1 MSKNTEI
8 TTTNNAGYLALKDFN
23 LSDVMAEEMSGLSA
37 TFERIKIPSGGGTV
51 FEIPSDDPD
60 EPETVKEFSAV
71 ILYQHPLNAYYKE
84 EYQGGSNPPDCGSYD
99 GVCGAGNPGGLCK
112 SCPYNAFG
120 SGKNGAKACKN
131 RRRLYLLR
139 EGEIFPMILSLPT
152 GSLKGFTRY
161 LMRILPKYKNSNAVV
176 TRFTLKKAN
185 SNTGIAYSQAQF
197 SVDRVLTPEEY
208 ALVSVMSDQVKELS
222 ASVGY
227 DTEEA
232 NAVNVNPRRA
242 RSSSL

>member
-37 TFERIKIPSGGGTV
+37 SFERIKIPSGGGTV

-99 GVCGAGNPGGLCK
+99 GVCGAGNPGGCA
-112 SCPYNAFG
+112 SPV
-120 SGKNGAKACKN
+120 
-131 RRRLYLLR
+131 
-139 EGEIFPMILSLPT
+139 
-152 GSLKGFTRY
+152 
-161 LMRILPKYKNSNAVV
+161 RI
-176 TRFTLKKAN
+176 TH
-185 SNTGIAYSQAQF
+185 
-197 SVDRVLTPEEY
+197 
-208 ALVSVMSDQVKELS
+208 S
-222 ASVGY
+222 APARTVRKPARTADVCICS
-227 DTEEA
+227 A
-232 NAVNVNPRRA
+232 RA
-242 RSSSL
+242 RSSR

>member
-1 MSKNTEI
+1 
-8 TTTNNAGYLALKDFN
+8 
-23 LSDVMAEEMSGLSA
+23 
-37 TFERIKIPSGGGTV
+37 
-51 FEIPSDDPD
+51 
-60 EPETVKEFSAV
+60 
-71 ILYQHPLNAYYKE
+71 
-84 EYQGGSNPPDCGSYD
+84 
-99 GVCGAGNPGGLCK
+99 
-112 SCPYNAFG
+112 
-120 SGKNGAKACKN
+120 
-131 RRRLYLLR
+131 
-139 EGEIFPMILSLPT
+139 MILSLPT

-232 NAVNVNPRRA
+232 NAVNVNPETGEIIEP
-242 RSSSL
+242 LN